1 MIRTK
6 LHKIKRDSTY
16 VLLWLDKTGLRPSNL
31 PPDFDF
37 WIIHVIS
44 QKSKTV
50 DLLGVFIIVLAF
62 FKGLYEFKPLI
73 SIRLSRICLTLKN
86 FEVYKDSDL
95 LAKTNGLSWALRW
108 IERRLNLTRIKG
120 DGDCNDA
127 CSGDWNLYFL
137 TTFFWIFDLYKRFVK
152 LKVFWTRRAAAP
164 RRSGLEMEIPLVGMP
179 KNCQNSSQNDG
190 R

>member
-86 FEVYKDSDL
+86 FEVYIDSDL

-108 IERRLNLTRIKG
+108 IERRLNLTRRVMVIVMMVVVVIG
-120 DGDCNDA
+120 I
-127 CSGDWNLYFL
+127 YFL